1 MCVDDKGW
9 RAIHGKRT
17 EELLRQPQAACFGTP
32 QPREV
37 EGNGTRASAAGLQT
51 TWEEDGGKGWHR
63 LRRHSAASQVA
74 ASLGGRLEEPC
85 KPPNARKLE
94 LFQRRNCST
103 KLQDLIKWTSSGPEE
118 SESLNIHGLHG
129 SSAGVGEFRRSQSL
143 KRQIAPPGKQDFGEV
158 LQHRFATADA
168 CSPERCKHHTGVR
181 APSCLHRD
189 QHDMRGI
196 ISHSYVIG
204 DAAVHSHRRTSHVH
218 AAENPCRWGVDVLN
232 YQLPE
237 PRKLRGTGTEEN
249 LGAGLIPRQSFDE
262 FSSAQ
267 RRMKSLTHQNYS
279 RGHLEPS
286 TLYPAE
292 PSSFKF
298 AQGKRRSKVECDNL
312 DGTCTP
318 LREETFRAA
327 RRSTAT
333 RLQSHLRDGLIPSVG
348 PDICRKRC
356 SDQWHMHSL
365 HIDLTPQTTP
375 TEKTGR
381 RPHPGWQ
388 RDSLQRG
395 SLMPL

>member
-1 MCVDDKGW
+1 MEHGLCVDDKGW

-37 EGNGTRASAAGLQT
+37 EGNGTRLPQALAADLRNPASPPTLESSSFSNEETAAPNF
-51 TWEEDGGKGWHR
+51 R
-63 LRRHSAASQVA
+63 I
-74 ASLGGRLEEPC
+74 SL
-85 KPPNARKLE
+85 
-94 LFQRRNCST
+94 
-103 KLQDLIKWTSSGPEE
+103 SGPQ
-118 SESLNIHGLHG
+118 
-129 SSAGVGEFRRSQSL
+129 VSL

-312 DGTCTP
+312 D
-318 LREETFRAA
+318 
-327 RRSTAT
+327 
-333 RLQSHLRDGLIPSVG
+333 DGLIPSVG